1 MKPSSI
7 LTSIAMLKEV
17 VAGKTY
23 DAVAAGHGVSRTAVE
38 RRIKALALKVS
49 REVGI
54 DGLNEDALACVQRLR
69 NSHIAV
75 MAALER
81 YAPNAS
87 RDRCAGRILTDDEI
101 ALAVQRTR
109 TRSTCPQRDVA
120 LLYLLLS
127 TGARPL
133 EIDRLEV
140 RDYLHAD
147 GSVRAES
154 VMRAEVAV
162 NRKARPLFF
171 ASKKTRESIDAYLAG
186 RVRQDSN
193 SEVACAYRGFDP
205 HGRLFLTETG
215 APFEIAIDIAPG
227 RRRCLCRS
235 ILDTFRKMFRRIG
248 LNGLSALHMRRTV
261 AARLLARGATEDQ
274 IGEILSISALKSV
287 RELLPGERPALQL
300 VARELV

>member
-1 MKPSSI
+1 MEPSSI

-17 VAGKTY
+17 IGGKTY
-23 DAVAAGHGVSRTAVE
+23 DAIAVDHGVSRTAVE

-54 DGLNEDALACVQRLR
+54 DGLNEDALVCVQRLR
-69 NSHIAV
+69 KSRAAV

-87 RDRCAGRILTDDEI
+87 RDRCSGRILTNDEI

-133 EIDRLEV
+133 EIARLEV
-140 RDYLHAD
+140 RDYLHVD
-147 GSVRAES
+147 GSVRVES
-154 VMRAEVAV
+154 VMRADVAV
-162 NRKARPLFF
+162 NHRARPLFF
-171 ASKKTRESIDAYLAG
+171 ASKKTRESINAYLAD
-186 RVRQDSN
+186 RVHQNSN
-193 SEVACAYRGFDP
+193 GEKACAYRGLDP
-205 HGRLFLTETG
+205 HSRLFLTETG
-215 APFEIAIDIAPG
+215 APFEVVIDIAPG
-227 RRRCLCRS
+227 RRRCLCRG
-235 ILDTFRKMFRRIG
+235 ILDTFRKLFRRIG

-274 IGEILSISALKSV
+274 IGEILGISALKSV